1 MKYFCVRLF
10 QNFHQVTQAV
20 QCCRGWLHSRPSF
33 HLRLQLYLDNQQ
45 QICWNCQFWKYIES
59 MLELSEQTGVNKIKQ
74 EPLIHRDHQSPLSKT
89 AQTFGPG
96 SMCKTT
102 WIRCS
107 IFNRH
112 AQCLNDFPF
121 VICKWRISLKKMA
134 SPGVPA
140 CSNLS
145 WEWTAWTSSWE
156 DPSYLW
162 LYLWSDTIA
171 TPSEGSHQRASLFG
185 KKFKMSVGWG
195 QKPKTFGEIYI
206 FWQIHFWSPK
216 SLGWVGGSTSFGS
229 VPNKDVFWLASLTW
243 LTGSLLL
250 GLEQ

>member
-45 QICWNCQFWKYIES
+45 QICWNCQFWKDIES
-59 MLELSEQTGVNKIKQ
+59 MLELSEQTGENKIKQ

-121 VICKWRISLKKMA
+121 VICKWRIPLKKNGLPW
-134 SPGVPA
+134 SPSMFQSLMGMNSLDVFLRRPVLFMIIFMIRYNSNSKWGKPPKGVFIWEKVQNVGWLGSKSQKLLVKFIFFGKFTFGVP
-140 CSNLS
+140 NL
-145 WEWTAWTSSWE
+145 W
-156 DPSYLW
+156 
-162 LYLWSDTIA
+162 
-171 TPSEGSHQRASLFG
+171 
-185 KKFKMSVGWG
+185 VGWVTHRG
-195 QKPKTFGEIYI
+195 WVHKFRTLSQIKTF
-206 FWQIHFWSPK
+206 FW
-216 SLGWVGGSTSFGS
+216 
-229 VPNKDVFWLASLTW
+229 WLP
-243 LTGSLLL
+243 
-250 GLEQ
+250 

>member
-45 QICWNCQFWKYIES
+45 QICWNWQFWKYIES
-59 MLELSEQTGVNKIKQ
+59 MLELSEQTGENKIKQ
-74 EPLIHRDHQSPLSKT
+74 EPLIHRDHQSPLSQK

-96 SMCKTT
+96 WMCKTT

-121 VICKWRISLKKMA
+121 VICKWRISLKKWPPLE
-134 SPGVPA
+134 SQHVP
-140 CSNLS
+140 
-145 WEWTAWTSSWE
+145 
-156 DPSYLW
+156 
-162 LYLWSDTIA
+162 I
-171 TPSEGSHQRASLFG
+171 SHGNEQLERL
-185 KKFKMSVGWG
+185 
-195 QKPKTFGEIYI
+195 PEKTRLIYDYI
-206 FWQIHFWSPK
+206 YDQI
-216 SLGWVGGSTSFGS
+216 
-229 VPNKDVFWLASLTW
+229 
-243 LTGSLLL
+243 
-250 GLEQ
+250 Q